1 MKREDAF
8 KKEWARLA
16 SDERKYLRRN
26 AAKPDSKLSG
36 FLESK
41 VPDKLQSTLDSAFCK
56 AFELIF
62 DKGTGV
68 IEKLYDHK
76 NTERKGKL
84 LRRAAEF
91 NPSSRTLW
99 EPSRGADAKRTK
111 NLLVSGASGIG
122 LGVLGI
128 GIPDIPLFTALLFK
142 GLQEIALSYGYEYE
156 SEKERYFMLMI
167 LKGAMSHE
175 QELERTEELINAFI
189 ASGEL
194 PEDYSREETIKNAAG
209 VLSTELLYMKFLQGI
224 PVAGAIGGAYDAM
237 YMDRATKY
245 AKLKYRR
252 RFLTDM
258 QNKAAE

>member
-1 MKREDAF
+1 MKQQEAF

-16 SDERKYLRRN
+16 SDERRYLKRN
-26 AAKPDSKLSG
+26 AAKPDSRLGS

-41 VPDKLQSTLDSAFCK
+41 VPDKLQSTLDAAFCK

-62 DKGTGV
+62 EKGTGI
-68 IEKLYDHK
+68 IEKLYDHESA
-76 NTERKGKL
+76 ERKGKL
-84 LRRAAEF
+84 LRRAAEL
-91 NPSSRTLW
+91 NPSSRALW
-99 EPSRGADAKRTK
+99 EPSHGADAKRTK
-111 NLLVSGASGIG
+111 NLLMSGASGIG

-175 QELERTEELINAFI
+175 QELERAEELINTFI

-194 PEDYSREETIKNAAG
+194 PENYSRAEAIKGAAG

-224 PVAGAIGGAYDAM
+224 PIAGAIGGAYDAI

-258 QNKAAE
+258 QNKAEQ